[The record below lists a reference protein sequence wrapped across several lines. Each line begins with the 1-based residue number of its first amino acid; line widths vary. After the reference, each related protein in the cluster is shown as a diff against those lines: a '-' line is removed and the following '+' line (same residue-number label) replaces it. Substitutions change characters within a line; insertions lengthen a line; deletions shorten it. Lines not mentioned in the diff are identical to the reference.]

1 MTYQQSL
8 DLAEL
13 EADIAFERYLEAFDE
28 DEYPEVPEQLNV
40 KAASARDQYYEAYS
54 ADLAH

>member
-28 DEYPEVPEQLNV
+28 DEHPEVLEQLNV
-40 KAASARDQYYEAYS
+40 EAIIARNRYYE
-54 ADLAH
+54 LNEL